1 MFPKNIITYVII
13 CFVAALSPGPGMLA
27 LIHHSVN
34 YGFKKSFP
42 LIIGMQ
48 VGLLIAAVFAGS
60 GIGIIITSSQQLY
73 FLFKLIGGGYIFYLG
88 LKIIVISFQE
98 IKGKHP
104 SMHHENTKSIFI
116 KGVFLACANP
126 KTVVFFMALLP
137 PFINP
142 KGLIIQQIAILVVLL
157 MLSTL
162 IVHCFYGYTSEIASL
177 YVNKYIKTLNV
188 VTGCFFIILSVFIIH

>member
-48 VGLLIAAVFAGS
+48 AGLLIAAVLAGS

-88 LKIIVISFQE
+88 LKIIVISFQK
-98 IKGKHP
+98 IKSKHL
-104 SMHHENTKSIFI
+104 SMHHENIKSIFI
-116 KGVFLACANP
+116 KGVLLACANP

-142 KGLIIQQIAILVVLL
+142 KGLIIQQIAILVALL

-162 IVHCFYGYTSEIASL
+162 IVHCFYGYISEIASL
-177 YVNKYIKTLNV
+177 YVNKYIKILNI